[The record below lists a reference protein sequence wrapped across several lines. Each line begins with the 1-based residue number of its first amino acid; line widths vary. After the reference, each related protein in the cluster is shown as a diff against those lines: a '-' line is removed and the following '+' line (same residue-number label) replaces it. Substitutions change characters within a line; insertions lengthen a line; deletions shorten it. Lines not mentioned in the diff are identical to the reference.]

1 VAVDDMSSPGRDNP
15 AAARLGDAWQRLVHR
30 LEPRPDAS
38 AGMADSEVPGSAAR
52 RRLAAAAGGVGVWE
66 FDFATRTMTWSPEQY
81 GLHGLDPAG
90 GPPTFDQWLDLVEP
104 EDRAMIHDAEVAI
117 QAPGAGSMRLEFCI
131 RRHSDGARRWLAGLS
146 RLVTDDAGRPS
157 RMIGI
162 NLDITERRQAED
174 DLRRATALLTAIGN
188 GSPDPIY
195 AKDSE
200 GRFVFA
206 NAAVLA
212 VIGKTADEVI
222 GRTDA
227 ELHHDPAQ
235 AAAVMANDRRIVET
249 GRIEVVEE
257 TFDAAGLGTRV
268 FRSAKAP
275 LRLEDGTIAGV
286 VAVSSDITNVKEAE
300 AALRESEERFRAT
313 FEQAGVGMALATPEG
328 AWFQVNDRLC
338 AMLGYARA
346 ELLTMSFRDITHPD
360 DIPANTESVR
370 RLLAGEAATFT
381 MEKRYRH
388 KDGSYVW
395 GTLTS
400 SLVRD
405 RTGAPRH
412 FVAQIEDISQRKLAE
427 DNQRD
432 SEARFRKLFEGAPL
446 PNYLIDP
453 ADASV
458 VDGNE
463 AAATMLGHA
472 RDALR
477 GMRLADIDATT
488 GDVERVARH
497 RMLAGETVQ
506 FETRHRTRS
515 GEIRDVL
522 VAAVPFDLAGRRL
535 AHATVVDITE
545 RKRAEAALRRLTEDL
560 ESRVREEIGAREAA
574 QARAAQAE
582 RMQALG
588 QLAGGIAHDFNN
600 VLQALAGATALIER
614 RPGDAAGVHRLA
626 RIAIE
631 AADRGASIT
640 RRLLAFGRRGDL
652 RAEALDAAALLG
664 GLREILRHTLGAAV
678 DVQVRLQAGL
688 PRLLADKGQLETAL
702 VNLATNARDAM
713 PAGGRLVLAAEAE
726 ILSPEAPPPAAGLA
740 PGRYVRLTV
749 TDTGM
754 GMDAAILARASE
766 PFFTTKDIGVGTGLG
781 LPMAKG
787 FAEQSGGALRIES
800 RPGDGTTVTLWLP
813 EAAAGPHQADAAP
826 EASAGPAT
834 ARSGTPARVLLVDDE
849 QLVRDIIAEHLED
862 AGFTVMSAANGTE
875 ALALLGAGEAVDA
888 LVTDL
893 SMPGMDG
900 IAVIR
905 AAQMCRPGLP
915 AVLLTGY
922 DGDGATAATGARVA
936 GTFSLLRKPVRGRD
950 LIDRILTLLE
960 GRPRPEGPPPQ
971 EAPPLPEAPLPTETR
986 RIAP

>member
-1 VAVDDMSSPGRDNP
+1 
-15 AAARLGDAWQRLVHR
+15 
-30 LEPRPDAS
+30 
-38 AGMADSEVPGSAAR
+38 MADSEVPGSAAR

-560 ESRVREEIGAREAA
+560 ESAGARGSRRPRGGAG
-574 QARAAQAE
+574 ARRAGRTHAGARPACRRHRARLQQCA
-582 RMQALG
+582 
-588 QLAGGIAHDFNN
+588 AGG
-600 VLQALAGATALIER
+600 GR
-614 RPGDAAGVHRLA
+614 GGG
-626 RIAIE
+626 
-631 AADRGASIT
+631 ADRAPP
-640 RRLLAFGRRGDL
+640 GRRGRRSPPGAARDA
-652 RAEALDAAALLG
+652 RRPAGAPPSPAACSRSAAAATCAPKPLDVAALLG
-664 GLREILRHTLGAAV
+664 GLREILRPH
-678 DVQVRLQAGL
+678 AGRGHRRAGRGWRPACRRCWPTRGSL
-688 PRLLADKGQLETAL
+688 RRPWSTSPPTP
-702 VNLATNARDAM
+702 ATRC
-713 PAGGRLVLAAEAE
+713 RR
-726 ILSPEAPPPAAGLA
+726 AAG
-740 PGRYVRLTV
+740 
-749 TDTGM
+749 
-754 GMDAAILARASE
+754 
-766 PFFTTKDIGVGTGLG
+766 
-781 LPMAKG
+781 
-787 FAEQSGGALRIES
+787 
-800 RPGDGTTVTLWLP
+800 
-813 EAAAGPHQADAAP
+813 
-826 EASAGPAT
+826 
-834 ARSGTPARVLLVDDE
+834 
-849 QLVRDIIAEHLED
+849 
-862 AGFTVMSAANGTE
+862 
-875 ALALLGAGEAVDA
+875 
-888 LVTDL
+888 
-893 SMPGMDG
+893 
-900 IAVIR
+900 
-905 AAQMCRPGLP
+905 
-915 AVLLTGY
+915 
-922 DGDGATAATGARVA
+922 
-936 GTFSLLRKPVRGRD
+936 
-950 LIDRILTLLE
+950 
-960 GRPRPEGPPPQ
+960 
-971 EAPPLPEAPLPTETR
+971 
-986 RIAP
+986 